1 MQTDALPVTGGK
13 RGKWCQTHFLT
24 SENVSDTFS
33 ARFSGPICLPLLLL
47 ASAALAV
54 GPEDLPQ
61 LVALDDRAVAQMVA
75 PELNWPGDG
84 SCLVAAGKGAG
95 GAPNV
100 FVIPVDGRPALA
112 IPELVSSHLAFS
124 PNGSNV
130 ACWLR
135 GAAGPAGTDMAR
147 LAVFDPQA
155 GVTRPVAG
163 VGPFESTSQIL
174 WLPDPERI
182 LALRPRQGVTAL
194 VIYDPVRG
202 QPAPVAATVAGLG
215 TRLRRGPARN
225 SVVVGAVSA
234 DGQME
239 YYLIDIV
246 TGVVSNAPPPEASS
260 APAGTLPLLTP
271 GRSPSGSLVASCRQ
285 DGLFVG
291 TADQPWSRR
300 LLPQG
305 EEPGHQFVSASQ
317 PTWSPNGE
325 RLAYTVRQPGV
336 AESEIHLVTLGLE
349 EIVCEVRY
357 DPGGVTPTL
366 GTTVWVCT
374 ALKAKTPGGAIEP
387 DWKTLKAELS
397 VTSSAINGSEGVT
410 LRARN
415 SGLAGGVLKRLTGL
429 TEPPADSPNAKAL
442 KIGPSGGVQQVVMRS
457 FTLPPRPGLLA
468 WSRNASTGQLLHVN
482 VIRRSL
488 MLIGGPAGP

>member
-1 MQTDALPVTGGK
+1 MPGTQVWDGECGK
-13 RGKWCQTHFLT
+13 RVLGCP
-24 SENVSDTFS
+24 
-33 ARFSGPICLPLLLL
+33 RMRL
-47 ASAALAV
+47 APFAAVAALVLPCWAFAI

-61 LVALDDRAVAQMVA
+61 LVALDDRTVAQMVA
-75 PELNWPGDG
+75 PDLNWPGDG

-95 GAPNV
+95 GAPIV

-124 PNGSNV
+124 PNGSNI

-135 GAAGPAGTDMAR
+135 GPAGPAGTDMAR
-147 LAVFDPQA
+147 LAAFDPQA
-155 GVTRPVAG
+155 GVTTPLAG
-163 VGPFESTSQIL
+163 VGPFESASQIL

-215 TRLRRGPARN
+215 TLLRRGPARN

-246 TGVVSNAPPPEASS
+246 TGVVSNAPPPEGSS
-260 APAGTLPLLTP
+260 APAGPPLLTP

-305 EEPGHQFVSASQ
+305 EEPGHRFVSASQ

-336 AESEIHLVTLGLE
+336 TESEIHLVTLGLE

-366 GTTVWVCT
+366 GATVWVCT
-374 ALKAKTPGGAIEP
+374 ALKARTASGPIEA

-397 VTSSAINGSEGVT
+397 ATSSAINGPEGVVV
-410 LRARN
+410 RARN
-415 SGLAGGVLKRLTGL
+415 AGLGGGVLKRLTGL
-429 TEPPADSPNAKAL
+429 SDPPADSPNAKTL
-442 KIGPSGGVQQVVMRS
+442 KIGPSDGVQQVVMRS
-457 FTLPPRPGLLA
+457 FALPPRPGLLA
-468 WSRNASTGQLLHVN
+468 WSRNASTGQILRVN
-482 VIRRSL
+482 VTRRSL